1 MHALNAT
8 APAFAVHR
16 RVLGLLCVLLLAA
29 CAGSE
34 PRPTA
39 EERAERQASIEADI
53 EKILTE
59 PLENEDYSESE
70 SCLATFQYDRVE
82 VLDQQRVLF
91 VGRGGRVWLNELR
104 RACPGLRR
112 RHALQFDIRGSRI
125 CSLDSFRA
133 IETRLG
139 GIDEV
144 SGVCVLGE
152 FQQISEA
159 QAEAIRAAIR
169 EERN

>member
-1 MHALNAT
+1 MRALNPTAT
-8 APAFAVHR
+8 ALGAIR
-16 RVLGLLCVLLLAA
+16 RVSALLCLLLLTA

-39 EERAERQASIEADI
+39 EERAEQQAEVEADI

-59 PLENEDYSESE
+59 PLENDDYSESE
-70 SCLATFQYDRVE
+70 TCLATFQYDRVE

-91 VGRGGRVWLNELR
+91 VGRGGKVWLNELR
-104 RACPGLRR
+104 RVCPGLRR
-112 RHALQFDIRGSRI
+112 RHALRFDIRGSRV
-125 CSLDSFRA
+125 CALDSFRA
-133 IETRLG
+133 VETRLG

-152 FQQISEA
+152 FQLISEA
-159 QAEAIRAAIR
+159 QAEAIRAAIL

>member
-8 APAFAVHR
+8 KAAFAGRCRAV
-16 RVLGLLCVLLLAA
+16 GLLCVLLLAA

-39 EERAERQASIEADI
+39 EERAEQQADIEADI

-59 PLENEDYSESE
+59 PLENDDYSESE
-70 SCLATFQYDRVE
+70 TCLATFQYDRVE

-91 VGRGGRVWLNELR
+91 VGRGGKVWLNELR
-104 RACPGLRR
+104 RVCPGLRR
-112 RHALQFDIRGSRI
+112 RHALRFDIRGSRI
-125 CSLDSFRA
+125 CALDSFRA
-133 IETRLG
+133 VETRLG

-152 FQQISEA
+152 FQLISEA
-159 QAEAIRAAIR
+159 QAEAIRAAIL